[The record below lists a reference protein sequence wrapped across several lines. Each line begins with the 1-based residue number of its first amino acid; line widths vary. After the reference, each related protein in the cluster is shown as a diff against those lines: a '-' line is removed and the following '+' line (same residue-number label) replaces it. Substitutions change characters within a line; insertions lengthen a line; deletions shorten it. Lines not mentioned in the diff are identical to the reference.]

1 MMRRSNKEGG
11 FLQGPASY
19 GSFSDT
25 TDQPVAAANTP
36 QTMTFN
42 TTDVSYGVVLGSPTS
57 RVITTH
63 KGIYNFQFSVQIESS
78 TAASRLISIWPRLNG
93 VDVPNS
99 AGDITIKSNT
109 DVLVPAWN
117 YVFPMTAGD
126 YFELVW
132 ACDNTSVLLSAHPV
146 QTSPFNK
153 PAIPSVILTVTQDN
167 L

>member
-1 MMRRSNKEGG
+1 MMRRSGKERG
-11 FLQGPASY
+11 FLQGPAVY

-25 TDQPVAAANTP
+25 TDQPVITPNTP

-42 TTDVSYGVVLGSPTS
+42 TTDLSYGVVLGSPTS
-57 RVITTH
+57 RVITTYR
-63 KGIYNFQFSVQIESS
+63 GVYNFQFSVQVESTVS
-78 TAASRLISIWPRLNG
+78 ASRLISIWPRING
-93 VDVPNS
+93 ADVPNT
-99 AGDITIKSNT
+99 AGDITIKSNS

-117 YVFPMTAGD
+117 YVFPMMAGD

-132 ACDNTSVLLSAHPV
+132 SCDGNNISLSHHPE